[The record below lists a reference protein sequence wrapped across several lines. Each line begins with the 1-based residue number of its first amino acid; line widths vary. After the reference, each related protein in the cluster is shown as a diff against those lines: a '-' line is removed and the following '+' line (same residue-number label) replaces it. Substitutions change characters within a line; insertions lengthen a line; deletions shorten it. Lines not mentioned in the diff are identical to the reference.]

1 MLETRK
7 LFATGLT
14 LAVLATTGCYD
25 FKEAFEDCVDAGRCD
40 PEKCDPSKPDEP
52 DPLFF
57 DANCDG
63 IDGDPDDAFFV
74 DPAVGNDA
82 EGAGTREVPFKSLSF
97 ALQQAAGTDKAL
109 YLAQGT
115 YPEPALRMNTP
126 TSLYGGYTGVDGGWA
141 RGRDHDTHIQG
152 GRIGLT
158 VSGLDAGLV
167 LERLRI
173 TSANAVAAGTPS
185 IGVRVLDSSGVRL
198 RYVRVLA
205 GAGANGAGGF
215 SPPRNLQNGED
226 GGPGVTPLDTDTT
239 NPADGGSLGRS
250 GCTDNRGGGI
260 GGRGNPSPFLG
271 GPPATA
277 GGPGQP
283 FAAGGDAGVAREFA
297 DPPCGTT
304 SCDYYGEH
312 GGDGQLGWPG
322 DAGMDGL
329 AGSGI
334 GSLTSDTWVAAFGSD
349 GGVGAPG
356 GGGGGGGGG
365 GSGYISVG
373 LSFATAPGAGGG
385 GGGGGGCPGTGAT
398 GGGGGGASISVL
410 LIQSQVEME
419 SCTLETTG
427 GGQGGAGGTGG
438 NGSAGGQGG
447 PGGNGPKRPLP
458 SGGKTYNIHGGPG
471 GKGGNGGA
479 GGRGGHGGN
488 GGGGPSVGVWCGPA
502 SSVSAQRTGFN
513 LGDAGVPGGG
523 PAVEGETG
531 LRANSQACMPP
542 L

>member
-14 LAVLATTGCYD
+14 LAVLATTGCYKFD
-25 FKEAFEDCVDAGRCD
+25 EAFEACVDAGRCD
-40 PEKCDPSKPDEP
+40 PEKCDSNKVDEP

-74 DPAVGNDA
+74 DPAVGNDSP
-82 EGAGTREVPFKSLSF
+82 GAGTREVPFKSLSF
-97 ALQQAAGTDKAL
+97 ALQQAVGTGKAL

-141 RGRDHDTHIQG
+141 RGRDYDTHIQG

-173 TSANAVAAGTPS
+173 TSANAVDAGTPS

-205 GAGANGAGGF
+205 GAGASGVEGF
-215 SPPRNLQNGED
+215 SPPRNPQIGED
-226 GGPGVTPLDTDTT
+226 GGPGVNPSAGSTF
-239 NPADGGSLGRS
+239 PADGGSPGRGLCS
-250 GCTDNRGGGI
+250 NNAGGT
-260 GGRGNPSPFLG
+260 GGRGNPSFATS
-271 GPPATA
+271 PATP
-277 GGPGQP
+277 GEPGQP
-283 FAAGGDAGVAREFA
+283 SAAGGDGGVPVEEV
-297 DPPCGTT
+297 PPCPTAS
-304 SCDYYGEH
+304 SCDYYGGP
-312 GGDGQLGWPG
+312 GGEGQNGQPG
-322 DAGMDGL
+322 DAGTN
-329 AGSGI
+329 GSPGNGI
-334 GSLTSDTWVAAFGSD
+334 GRITSDTWVPEFGSD
-349 GGVGAPG
+349 GGLGSAG

-365 GSGYISVG
+365 GSILASSQIS
-373 LSFATAPGAGGG
+373 PGGG
-385 GGGGGGCPGTGAT
+385 GGGGGAGGCAGTGAT
-398 GGGGGGASISVL
+398 GGGGGGASIAVL
-410 LIQSQVEME
+410 LIQSQIDLE
-419 SCTLETTG
+419 SCTLETAG
-427 GGQGGAGGTGG
+427 GGQGGTGG
-438 NGSAGGQGG
+438 KGGEGSAGGQGA
-447 PGGNGPKRPLP
+447 PGGVGPRR
-458 SGGKTYNIHGGPG
+458 SFTTTATYNLYGGRG

-479 GGRGGHGGN
+479 GGPGGNGGN

-513 LGDAGVPGGG
+513 LGDAGVPGGS
-523 PAVEGETG
+523 PLAEGEAG
-531 LRANSQACMPP
+531 LQTHSRDCMPP